1 MCTGCSAA
9 RSGPVPATT
18 DGPGAVRVRA
28 PTGGRWRRL
37 GWFVLLWLGG
47 VVTVGAVAFLL
58 RSLLH
63 P

>member
-1 MCTGCSAA
+1 M
-9 RSGPVPATT
+9 PAIT
-18 DGPGAVRVRA
+18 DGRGAMRDPAPPGS
-28 PTGGRWRRL
+28 RWRRL

-47 VVTVGAVAFLL
+47 VVAVGAVAFLL

>member
-1 MCTGCSAA
+1 M
-9 RSGPVPATT
+9 PATT